1 MSEAAGP
8 ERVTSAEQIEVSVRE
23 AQSAVVPGDA
33 VPGGAVPRDTG
44 RWAAKVD
51 RLAVE
56 QRDGVRGTN
65 VAGRRLTGPVQG
77 FGKMWQKT
85 YRMTVGDTVTPQD
98 AISTWKA
105 NFPELWPKGNRFAG
119 ALTGISPGDVALLDL
134 AIGGGV
140 KLSTGVFV
148 LYADD
153 ESFTLMTPQGHM
165 FAGWITFSA
174 ERTSAATAVQ
184 AQVLMR
190 ANDPLYE
197 VAMTFGGHGK
207 EDKFWAQTLTAL
219 GDKLGV
225 PVAEVQTRTVCVD
238 SKRQWRNAR
247 NIWHNSMV
255 RSVLQTV
262 AAPFT
267 ARRRRAQRAE
277 RPGRRGDAERR
288 RAAGTC
294 HRGGGHARRRV
305 PDRGTDPPGLPAR
318 RVRLQPSAGP
328 GLTVLPAVRP
338 RGARGPVRPSGGGV
352 RASARRWPGRR
363 GDPLGAADRGA
374 PGP

>member
-23 AQSAVVPGDA
+23 AQSAVPGDA

-190 ANDPLYE
+190 ANAPLYE
-197 VAMTFGGHGK
+197 VAMKFGGHGK

-267 ARRRRAQRAE
+267 ARRRRAQRA
-277 RPGRRGDAERR
+277 G
-288 RAAGTC
+288 
-294 HRGGGHARRRV
+294 
-305 PDRGTDPPGLPAR
+305 
-318 RVRLQPSAGP
+318 
-328 GLTVLPAVRP
+328 
-338 RGARGPVRPSGGGV
+338 
-352 RASARRWPGRR
+352 
-363 GDPLGAADRGA
+363 
-374 PGP
+374 

>member
-1 MSEAAGP
+1 
-8 ERVTSAEQIEVSVRE
+8 VRE
-23 AQSAVVPGDA
+23 AQSAVVPSDP
-33 VPGGAVPRDTG
+33 VLPRDPVVPRDSG

-119 ALTGISPGDVALLDL
+119 ALTGISPGDL

-267 ARRRRAQRAE
+267 ARRRRAQRA
-277 RPGRRGDAERR
+277 G
-288 RAAGTC
+288 
-294 HRGGGHARRRV
+294 
-305 PDRGTDPPGLPAR
+305 
-318 RVRLQPSAGP
+318 
-328 GLTVLPAVRP
+328 
-338 RGARGPVRPSGGGV
+338 
-352 RASARRWPGRR
+352 
-363 GDPLGAADRGA
+363 
-374 PGP
+374 